1 MIKKHR
7 IVNSAITSVIQIV
20 ISGTTLMV
28 LYRYLLETIG
38 VEQLGVWSLVLA
50 MSSMVQVA
58 NFGLTGSIVKH
69 IADHDAKGE
78 KRTAAIAI
86 ETAAITVAVLSL
98 ALIAC
103 AYPAAK
109 YYLAFAVEGKLYD
122 DAMAILP
129 LGLLAFW
136 ILMVTSIY
144 QSGLY
149 GCQLITK
156 RNGLL
161 IAESL
166 SHLALCFYLAPRYGL
181 LGLAYARVGQNL
193 ITMVASMAILKSHL
207 SPLAF
212 FPYRWNKAVFS
223 EMVGYATSFQV
234 ISVLAMLSDP
244 ITKALLSRLGSVS
257 MVSYYEMAAK
267 LIQLFR
273 SLIVNANQ
281 VLVPTFAN
289 LNQLLPHKVSELY
302 FKSSRLVT
310 FLALPGFG
318 LLAICAPLVSELW
331 VGQYETVFVWSIIL
345 LSFGWLINT
354 LTVPAYFA
362 SLGTGEMGINVLSHL
377 VTTLLNLLLGLSLGY
392 AWGGLGVVAGWAI
405 SLAIGGL
412 LLDVLYCRRH
422 SIAFSDLFSEDDRAI
437 LIYFIAGL
445 AVAGLSWQIL
455 PKTWAAWLPAA
466 GVPSAWGSTITSGI
480 TISIYCALM
489 TLPMWKHSTRS
500 DLQRWLIGSFSKN
513 TAS

>member
-1 MIKKHR
+1 
-7 IVNSAITSVIQIV
+7 
-20 ISGTTLMV
+20 MV

-38 VEQLGVWSLVLA
+38 IEQLGVWSLVLA

-109 YYLAFAVEGKLYD
+109 YYLAFAIEGKLYN

-129 LGLLAFW
+129 LGLMAFW
-136 ILMVTSIY
+136 VLMVTSIY

-149 GCQLITK
+149 GCQLINK

-161 IAESL
+161 IAESI
-166 SHLALCFYLAPRYGL
+166 SHLALCLFLAPRYGL

-193 ITMVASMAILKSHL
+193 ITLMASMAILKGHL
-207 SPLAF
+207 SPLSF
-212 FPYRWNKAVFS
+212 FPYRWDKTVFG

-234 ISVLAMLSDP
+234 ISLLTMLSDP

-257 MVSYYEMAAK
+257 MVGYYEMAAK

-302 FKSSRLVT
+302 VKSSRLVT

-331 VGQYETVFVWSIIL
+331 IGRHETVFVWSIVL

-354 LTVPAYFA
+354 LAVPAYFA
-362 SLGTGEMGINVLSHL
+362 SMGTGEMGINVISHL
-377 VTTLLNLLLGLSLGY
+377 AMTLLNMLLGLSLGY
-392 AWGGLGVVAGWAI
+392 VWGGLGVVAGWAVA
-405 SLAIGGL
+405 LAIGGL
-412 LLDVLYCRRH
+412 LLNILYCRRH
-422 SIAFSDLFSEDDRAI
+422 SISLGSLFSRDDRAI

-445 AVAGLSWQIL
+445 AVACLSWQIL
-455 PKTWAAWLPAA
+455 PKAWEVWLPAIGA
-466 GVPSAWGSTITSGI
+466 PSAWGSTITSGV
-480 TISIYCALM
+480 TISAYCAIM
-489 TLPMWKHSTRS
+489 TPPMWKHSTRN
-500 DLQRWLIGSFSKN
+500 DLQRWLTGCFSRDK
-513 TAS
+513 AS

>member
-1 MIKKHR
+1 MIHKRR
-7 IVNSAITSVIQIV
+7 IVGNAASSIAQIIV
-20 ISGTTLMV
+20 SGATLLV

-78 KRTAAIAI
+78 KRNVAIAI

-109 YYLAFAVEGKLYD
+109 YYLAYAMEGTLYD

-129 LGLLAFW
+129 LGLMAFW
-136 ILMVTSIY
+136 ILMVTNIY
-144 QSGLY
+144 HSGLY
-149 GCQLITK
+149 GCQLISK

-161 IAESL
+161 IAESI
-166 SHLALCFYLAPRYGL
+166 SHLALCLLLAPRYGL
-181 LGLAYARVGQNL
+181 LGLAYARAGQNL
-193 ITMVASMAILKSHL
+193 ITLMASMAILKGHL
-207 SPLAF
+207 APLSF
-212 FPYRWNKAVFS
+212 FPYRWEKRVFVA
-223 EMVGYATSFQV
+223 MVAYATSFQV
-234 ISVLAMLSDP
+234 ISLLTMLSDP
-244 ITKALLSRLGSVS
+244 ITKALLSKLGSVS
-257 MVSYYEMAAK
+257 MVGYYEMAAK

-302 FKSSRLVT
+302 VKSSRLVT

-318 LLAICAPLVSELW
+318 LLMICAPSVSELW
-331 VGQYETVFVWSIIL
+331 IGRHEPVFVWSIIL

-354 LTVPAYFA
+354 LAVPAYFA
-362 SLGTGEMGINVLSHL
+362 CLGTGEMGINVISHL
-377 VTTLLNLLLGLSLGY
+377 AMTLLNLFLGLSLGIV
-392 AWGGLGVVAGWAI
+392 WGGLGVVAGWAVA
-405 SLAIGGL
+405 LAIGGL
-412 LLDVLYCRRH
+412 LLIIFYCRRH
-422 SIAFSDLFSEDDRAI
+422 SIALDRLISGDDRAI
-437 LIYFIAGL
+437 LIYFITGL
-445 AVAGLSWQIL
+445 AVASLSWQIL
-455 PKTWAAWLPAA
+455 PKTFEVWLPTVGA
-466 GVPSAWGSTITSGI
+466 PSALGSAIISGI
-480 TISIYCALM
+480 TISVYFAVM
-489 TLPMWKHSTRS
+489 TPAMWNHGTRN
-500 DLQRWLIGSFSKN
+500 DLQRWLTGSFSKDN
-513 TAS
+513 AS